1 MKQNIS
7 HLNKLRLFPY
17 WVSIWELPSNLRQ
30 KLYTS
35 SLKSI
40 GINHNK
46 PLSYTATKLV
56 VKLTPLT
63 GLIYESVIATIPS
76 LLRCMNL
83 IRSLYKVKIYLKFT
97 FTFLFLNTALSA
109 TRCGQAWVNTC
120 FLYVDYVR
128 AIRGPPRDNKHRW
141 QTGSNYI
148 RVFDIV
154 LQFKRA
160 KCKKRK
166 EHATCKYH
174 YYIIF

>member
-1 MKQNIS
+1 M
-7 HLNKLRLFPY
+7 RA
-17 WVSIWELPSNLRQ
+17 
-30 KLYTS
+30 
-35 SLKSI
+35 
-40 GINHNK
+40 
-46 PLSYTATKLV
+46 LSQQFRVYSGV
-56 VKLTPLT
+56 W
-63 GLIYESVIATIPS
+63 
-76 LLRCMNL
+76 NL

-160 KCKKRK
+160 KCKKEK
-166 EHATCKYH
+166 NMLHVS
-174 YYIIF
+174 IIIILFLNMHLYTHNLCVIHMCSILKISSDSVMIFFNLQRRTTL